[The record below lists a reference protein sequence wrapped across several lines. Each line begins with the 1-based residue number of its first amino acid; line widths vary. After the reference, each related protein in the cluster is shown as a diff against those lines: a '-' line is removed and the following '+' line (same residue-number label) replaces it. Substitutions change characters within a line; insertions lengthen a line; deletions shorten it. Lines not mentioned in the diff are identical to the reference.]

1 MNLATLSVGAE
12 NRTVHYYRKGQGQ
25 PLLYL
30 HHMLGMV
37 DFEAALAK
45 LAESF
50 DVIAPYA
57 PGWGPA
63 KDDLTD
69 IDPGP
74 LDLTLHNVDLL
85 NALGVN
91 SVHVV
96 GISIGAWMA
105 AELAAIAPQRVDSLV
120 LVNPLG
126 LWLEKSAAPILSPS
140 IPACRRK
147 CCSPRPACASSSCST
162 AATRWMRTSRN
173 C

>member
-1 MNLATLSVGAE
+1 MNLATLSVGAAR
-12 NRTVHYYRKGQGQ
+12 RTVHYYRKGQGQ

-30 HHMLGMV
+30 HHMLGIV
-37 DFEAALAK
+37 GFEAALAK

-85 NALGVN
+85 NALGVK
-91 SVHVV
+91 SAHVV

-105 AELAAIAPQRVDSLV
+105 MEHWWIARSNARRPHLRLRRLICRFHRCPAKACPQSRELIPGFGST
-120 LVNPLG
+120 
-126 LWLEKSAAPILSPS
+126 PS
-140 IPACRRK
+140 IILRFRCGTRK
-147 CCSPRPACASSSCST
+147 KA
-162 AATRWMRTSRN
+162 
-173 C
+173 